1 MKNIFLFLIILIS
14 IQAFGQ
20 FYPMERD
27 VASKKEIGKYNYLI
41 TYKYSFRMD
50 TLSKNSKKIF
60 TDICKLEI
68 SNSISHYYS
77 SYADKCDSIMYKAR
91 ISNSR
96 GGVNTTNWLQKNER
110 PTYEDYFM
118 NYSTIGLLTCR
129 YAIENTE
136 YEYIEQIPI
145 FEWTFLSDTCNVI
158 GYECKSAATKFR
170 GRGYK
175 VFFTDA
181 IPIRSGPWKFNGLPG
196 LILKVEELSGTF
208 KWEAI
213 GLSQSTGNIYIHD
226 PLVGKTIKDIPAMKI
241 KRISKEQLQRLQRKL
256 WEDPIGL
263 KVMHGAKM
271 ATYTLDAKTMEKK
284 PFTQADWT
292 KFKEPYIP
300 PLELE

>member
-110 PTYEDYFM
+110 PTYE
-118 NYSTIGLLTCR
+118 
-129 YAIENTE
+129 
-136 YEYIEQIPI
+136 
-145 FEWTFLSDTCNVI
+145 
-158 GYECKSAATKFR
+158 
-170 GRGYK
+170 
-175 VFFTDA
+175 
-181 IPIRSGPWKFNGLPG
+181 
-196 LILKVEELSGTF
+196 
-208 KWEAI
+208 
-213 GLSQSTGNIYIHD
+213 
-226 PLVGKTIKDIPAMKI
+226 
-241 KRISKEQLQRLQRKL
+241 
-256 WEDPIGL
+256 
-263 KVMHGAKM
+263 
-271 ATYTLDAKTMEKK
+271 
-284 PFTQADWT
+284 
-292 KFKEPYIP
+292 
-300 PLELE
+300 